1 MMKKITHNHIIFS
14 STLLYFVG
22 IYVSDTIPYGKTMIV
37 FALGMM
43 LVSLYIRYGTKIPKQ
58 RRYNGYLLYIFSFLI
73 YCALSMIWAKDPSL
87 TVSKIFALLFIFI
100 AMFIINLSYGDGSS
114 FDPVLEVIMYGGHAI
129 AVYIIIRYGWSGV
142 VHLITSNTRISND
155 LINANT
161 IGMCAAYSLVIN
173 IYFVIYY
180 GLKLRDI
187 LVFPTGIVLIVSQ
200 SRKAVI
206 IVIVGIIGIYFL
218 KHFSKR
224 NFRISITKFLIGAII
239 ISVLLIFI
247 SRLSF
252 MAEIMS
258 RFADIL
264 DMISGKGTR
273 ETNTAWL
280 RFAYNDLGLQLFR
293 QSPLIGIGIGNANL
307 YTQILFG
314 NNHYLHNNYVELLAC
329 GGLIG
334 FFLYYSIHLYILFF
348 LWKYRKYRDKEF
360 DICLVLLL
368 INLIVDYGA
377 VSYYDKGRYLFLYL
391 YWLKTI
397 SLTEIREERKIE
409 ILSSYLCE
417 QKHCK

>member
-1 MMKKITHNHIIFS
+1 
-14 STLLYFVG
+14 
-22 IYVSDTIPYGKTMIV
+22 
-37 FALGMM
+37 
-43 LVSLYIRYGTKIPKQ
+43 
-58 RRYNGYLLYIFSFLI
+58 
-73 YCALSMIWAKDPSL
+73 
-87 TVSKIFALLFIFI
+87 
-100 AMFIINLSYGDGSS
+100 
-114 FDPVLEVIMYGGHAI
+114 
-129 AVYIIIRYGWSGV
+129 
-142 VHLITSNTRISND
+142 
-155 LINANT
+155 
-161 IGMCAAYSLVIN
+161 
-173 IYFVIYY
+173 
-180 GLKLRDI
+180 
-187 LVFPTGIVLIVSQ
+187 
-200 SRKAVI
+200 
-206 IVIVGIIGIYFL
+206 
-218 KHFSKR
+218 
-224 NFRISITKFLIGAII
+224 
-239 ISVLLIFI
+239 
-247 SRLSF
+247 